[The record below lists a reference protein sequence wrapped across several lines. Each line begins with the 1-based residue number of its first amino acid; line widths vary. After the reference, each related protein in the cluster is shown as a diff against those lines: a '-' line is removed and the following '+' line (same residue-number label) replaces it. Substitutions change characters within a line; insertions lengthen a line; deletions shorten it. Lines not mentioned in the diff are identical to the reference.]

1 MAIDLARG
9 TRFYRDNC
17 FVFQCLM
24 PEKIGGEAQ
33 RMMQPSSSETPER
46 DTYADPIQSILITS
60 VDTFADAWLDCRTP
74 DSQPLGEYGSNRRYR
89 CFPEERDLWVQSLAV
104 IPTDTVPTGM
114 GGRRKVRS
122 WISAPN
128 PGMNMEALA
137 WKPHRRMAIMWPI
150 S

>member
-17 FVFQCLM
+17 FVFQCPM

-60 VDTFADAWLDCRTP
+60 VDTFADAGLDCRMP
-74 DSQPLGEYGSNRRYR
+74 DSQPLGEYGPNRRYQVR
-89 CFPEERDLWVQSLAV
+89 GASPRSATCGFSRSPSFRQTPSNWN
-104 IPTDTVPTGM
+104 G
-114 GGRRKVRS
+114 RKVRS

-128 PGMNMEALA
+128 PGMNMDALA
-137 WKPHRRMAIMWPI
+137 WKPYRRMAITWPI